1 MTPSTDTR
9 KYWLDSSENVTKL
22 YRGLWL
28 VCLLLISIDLFLHR
42 HEDFGFATLFGFHGL
57 YGFFACVALV
67 LAAKQ
72 LRKLVMRPE
81 DYYDKDDKDCHER

>member
-1 MTPSTDTR
+1 MALTTETK

-22 YRGLWL
+22 YRGLWVL
-28 VCLLLISIDLFLHR
+28 CFFLIAIDLFLHR
-42 HEDFGFATLFGFHGL
+42 HEEFGFAMLFGFHGL

-72 LRKLVMRPE
+72 LRKVVMRPE
-81 DYYDKDDKDCHER
+81 DYYDRDSHER